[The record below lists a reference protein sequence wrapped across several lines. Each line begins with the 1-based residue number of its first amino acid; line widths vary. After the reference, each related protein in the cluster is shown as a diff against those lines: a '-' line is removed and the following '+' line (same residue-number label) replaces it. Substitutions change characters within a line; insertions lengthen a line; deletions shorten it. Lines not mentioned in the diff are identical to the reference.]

1 MSGEKRIAVTGLGAA
16 TPFGLGV
23 KSFWSALIEGRSAV
37 HQTTDEQLARYAPV
51 IASLRDF
58 QPSDYLPR
66 KLVKDTDR
74 FTQLALVAAAEA
86 LKDAGLKT
94 SPEEPWPHGING
106 DEVGIAAGSALGGV
120 QTLDAAAG
128 SLSKNPDGRVNPRV
142 VPKSLPNAAAGTL
155 AILYGARGPVM
166 TTTTACAAA
175 ANAIGEGM
183 HWLSRGDAEIVIAG
197 GAECL
202 FSPVIMAG
210 LKSAGAL
217 AQTGPENYSQWSRP
231 FDVHRSGMV
240 MGEGAAFLILE
251 TEEHAKARGAH
262 IYAML
267 SGAGASNDAYHETA
281 PHPEGIGAELAM
293 RRALKSADLGTT
305 DIDYVNAH
313 ATATPAGD
321 VAESMALNRL
331 FGDHLARIPVSS
343 IKGAVGHMLGAAGA
357 IEGVASVLAL
367 MHQTLPPTLH
377 CDDKEPLAPPDIVP
391 NEPRPASINHVLSN
405 SFGFGGQNGVLI
417 FSRA

>member
-1 MSGEKRIAVTGLGAA
+1 M
-16 TPFGLGV
+16 
-23 KSFWSALIEGRSAV
+23 
-37 HQTTDEQLARYAPV
+37 

-58 QPSDYLPR
+58 QPTDHLPR

-86 LKDAGLKT
+86 LSDAGLKA
-94 SPEEPWPHGING
+94 SPDEPWASGLSG
-106 DEVGIAAGSALGGV
+106 DDVGIAVGSALGGV
-120 QTLDAAAG
+120 QTLDAAAAG
-128 SLSKNPDGRVNPRV
+128 LSRNPDSRVNPRV

-155 AILYGARGPVM
+155 AILHGARGTVM

-183 HWLSRGDAEIVIAG
+183 HWILRGDAEVVIAG

-202 FSPVIMAG
+202 FSPVILGG

-217 AQTGPENYSQWSRP
+217 AQTGPADYSQWSRP
-231 FDVHRSGMV
+231 FDVNRSGMV

-251 TEEHAKARGAH
+251 SVERAQARGAH
-262 IYAML
+262 IYAIL
-267 SGAGASNDAYHETA
+267 SGAGASNDAYHETS

-293 RRALKSADLGTT
+293 RRALKSAHLTPA
-305 DIDYVNAH
+305 DIDYINAH

-321 VAESMALNRL
+321 VAECMALNRL
-331 FGDHLARIPVSS
+331 FGDELAHIPVSS

-357 IEGVASVLAL
+357 IESVASVLSIVNQL
-367 MHQTLPPTLH
+367 LPPTLN
-377 CDDKEPLAPPDIVP
+377 CSDKEPAAPPDVVP
-391 NEPRPASINHVLSN
+391 NQPRAAEISHVLSN

-417 FSRA
+417 FSRY